1 MKPQKMK
8 PAKALSIC
16 LTSFLLSLVMILSG
30 YSAQIIYT
38 EVSSFEP
45 ALSQF
50 NVLGITWVE
59 TPEDGAINNTAFGA
73 PDGFLAGEPYLV
85 FKLPKVKAGES
96 TADGKTWAAWARLY
110 IPYML
115 VNGNNVN
122 SFLLRVSADG
132 KNWIPQKR
140 GDRAI
145 FWNDPMGETF
155 MGQFPSNIPNDLT
168 ILTDVGTRLPWVW
181 HKAWNGD
188 IEHGAN
194 IKAEDNEFFRAKVV
208 LAVGDNYA
216 EVGARESDPVKY
228 PRIDVICFRNDGKP
242 PSDTEAKGQLI
253 APVQTAGKATLT
265 WGRLKATY

>member
-1 MKPQKMK
+1 MK
-8 PAKALSIC
+8 PAKFISIC
-16 LTSFLLSLVMILSG
+16 ITSFLLCLVIILRG
-30 YSAQIIYT
+30 YTDQIIYM
-38 EVSSFEP
+38 EVSSFDP

-50 NVLGITWVE
+50 GIDVKGNMWVE
-59 TPEDGAINNTAFGA
+59 KPEDGAINKTAFGA
-73 PDGFLAGEPYLV
+73 PGNNCGGEPYLV

-96 TADGKTWAAWARLY
+96 TTDGKTWAAWARLY

-122 SFLLRVSADG
+122 SFLLRMSADG
-132 KNWIPQKR
+132 ENWIPQTR
-140 GDRAI
+140 GNRAI
-145 FWNDPMGETF
+145 FWNDPMGESF

-188 IEHGAN
+188 IEHGPN
-194 IKAEDNEFFRAKVV
+194 LKAEDNEFFRAQVV

-216 EVGARESDPVKY
+216 EVGARESTLVDY
-228 PRIDVICFRNDGKP
+228 PQIDIICFRNDGGL

-253 APVQTAGKATLT
+253 APVQHAGKATIT
-265 WGRLKATY
+265 WGRIKAIY

>member
-96 TADGKTWAAWARLY
+96 TADGKTWVAWARLY
-110 IPYML
+110 IPHML
-115 VNGNNVN
+115 V
-122 SFLLRVSADG
+122 DG
-132 KNWIPQKR
+132 IKR
-140 GDRAI
+140 
-145 FWNDPMGETF
+145 
-155 MGQFPSNIPNDLT
+155 QL
-168 ILTDVGTRLPWVW
+168 
-181 HKAWNGD
+181 
-188 IEHGAN
+188 
-194 IKAEDNEFFRAKVV
+194 FFTP
-208 LAVGDNYA
+208 D
-216 EVGARESDPVKY
+216 E
-228 PRIDVICFRNDGKP
+228 C
-242 PSDTEAKGQLI
+242 
-253 APVQTAGKATLT
+253 
-265 WGRLKATY
+265 